1 MTFSFPEGFK
11 NYDDWI
17 DYSEEL
23 RRKREKNQTWKKY
36 TPEDW
41 IRLFPEMKSHVKEL
55 LNQKIEQKEGI
66 QKLYDLTESTFS
78 QKLNER
84 LFEEAWFDET
94 LGKTIQSI
102 DKKINTYQRMLATD
116 KPLNTNK
123 ITDDDIRRAKEVPM
137 ASLIDRPIK
146 RGQILCP
153 FHEEKTPSC
162 RIYSDHLYCYGCGK
176 SLDTIGYIMESQGL
190 SFIDSVKYLCKI

>member
-1 MTFSFPEGFK
+1 MIFSFPEGFK

-17 DYSEEL
+17 DYSEGL
-23 RRKREKNQTWKKY
+23 RLNWEKNQTWKKY

-41 IRLFPEMKSHVKEL
+41 IRLFPEMKGHVKEL
-55 LNQKIEQKEGI
+55 LNQKIEQKERI

-78 QKLNER
+78 QKLDER
-84 LFEEAWFDET
+84 LFEESWFDET

-116 KPLNTNK
+116 KPLNSNK

-137 ASLIDRPIK
+137 ASLIDQPIK
-146 RGQILCP
+146 RGRILCP
-153 FHEEKTPSC
+153 FHKERTPSC
-162 RIYSDHLYCYGCGK
+162 RIYSDHLYCFGCGK
-176 SLDTIGYIMESQGL
+176 SLDTIGYIMESLGL

>member
-11 NYDDWI
+11 NYEDWI

-23 RRKREKNQTWKKY
+23 RRKWEKNQTWKKY

-41 IRLFPEMKSHVKEL
+41 IRMFPEMKSHVKEL
-55 LNQKIEQKEGI
+55 LNQKIEQKERI

-78 QKLNER
+78 QKLDER
-84 LFEEAWFDET
+84 LFEESWFDET

-102 DKKINTYQRMLATD
+102 DKKINTYQRMLVTD
-116 KPLNTNK
+116 KPSYSNR

-162 RIYSDHLYCYGCGK
+162 RIYSDHLHCYGCGK
-176 SLDTIGYIMESQGL
+176 SLDTIGYIMELRGL